1 VIDILDGS
9 IVGDTA
15 GNVASNLRDYT
26 IFCNGAASIKTV
38 PIPTDSLIVVTSGNN
53 EANPINK
60 SFNVDDYG
68 FTMCDV
74 HTIILYDTNSKKTLH
89 TINLHD
95 PKFMD
100 YPNAHLDYVT
110 NVMASKGIDE
120 CDMIYECFAKD
131 ESGCLYIMEIDYPMK
146 LAKKDDVVM
155 NVDDFMALYGI

>member
-1 VIDILDGS
+1 MSDGS

-26 IFCNGAASIKTV
+26 LICSGAASIKTV
-38 PIPTDSLIVVTSGNN
+38 PIPVDSLVVDTSGNN
-53 EANPINK
+53 EANPINRR
-60 SFNVDDYG
+60 FNVDDYG

-74 HTIILYDTNSKKTLH
+74 HTIILYDTNRKKTLD

-95 PKFMD
+95 PKFKD
-100 YPNAHLDYVT
+100 DPDAHLDYVK

-131 ESGCLYIMEIDYPMK
+131 KSGCLCIMEIDFPMM
-146 LAKKDDVVM
+146 LAKDDDLM
-155 NVDDFMALYGI
+155 LPY